1 LIARPRYHREAVV
14 ERHDIARLVLATDN
28 PGKLEELRTLLEALE
43 VDTASARELGFALP
57 DETGTSYLENASI
70 KAVAAAR
77 ALGRLALGDDTGLA
91 VPSLGG
97 VPGVDTAG
105 FAVAFG
111 GWTQAC
117 AELAERTGVRAD
129 PGMHVR
135 ATLTCAL
142 VLARPSG
149 AIDHA
154 VAAIDGR
161 LRWPPGDAPGLAAI
175 FAPDPPWDLLERGV
189 LVHRRVAYARL
200 LPALRAALTTGG
212 R

>member
-1 LIARPRYHREAVV
+1 VGAS
-14 ERHDIARLVLATDN
+14 HDTARLVLATDN
-28 PGKLEELRTLLEALE
+28 AGKLVELRTLLEVLE
-43 VDTASARELGFALP
+43 VEIASARELDLALP
-57 DETGTSYLENASI
+57 EETGTSYLENASI
-70 KAVAAAR
+70 KALAAAR

-97 VPGVDTAG
+97 IPGIDTAG
-105 FAVAFG
+105 FAAAHG
-111 GWTQAC
+111 GWAQAC

-129 PGMHVR
+129 PGVRVR

-161 LRWPPGDAPGLAAI
+161 LHWPPGDAPGLAAI
-175 FAPDPPWDLLERGV
+175 FEPDPPRKLLERGV
-189 LVHRRVAYARL
+189 LVHRRLAYARL
-200 LPALRAALTTGG
+200 LPALRAALEL
-212 R
+212 